1 MSVAVWSTTAIFRL
15 QESLLVDNK
24 AQELVSLKISIV
36 QETRVKGCHKLV
48 FAKCNAQVLP
58 QSKTSVFPHTRL
70 SSHCSALSA
79 TFSFS
84 KEQYQV
90 RC

>member
-48 FAKCNAQVLP
+48 FAQVLP